1 MYREMYVRT
10 MLFQALTQ
18 LAGEMALRT
27 DINPEQ
33 IVSDHLVQAQLTI
46 EENGLNETAQGFDY
60 SYPRIYDDLF
70 VRQLKQ
76 NAGEHAA

>member
-1 MYREMYVRT
+1 MYREIYART

-18 LAGEMALRT
+18 LAGEMALKI

-46 EENGLNETAQGFDY
+46 EEHGLNETAQEFDY
-60 SYPRIYDDLF
+60 SYPRIYDELF
-70 VRQLKQ
+70 VRLIKE
-76 NAGEHAA
+76 NAEEYVA